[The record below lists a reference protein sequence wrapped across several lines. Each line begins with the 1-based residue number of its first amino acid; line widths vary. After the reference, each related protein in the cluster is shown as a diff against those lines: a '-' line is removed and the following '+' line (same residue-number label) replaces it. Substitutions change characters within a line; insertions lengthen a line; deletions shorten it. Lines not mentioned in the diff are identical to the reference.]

1 MVSISLKDKTLSVD
15 LTPQEI
21 EARLADWS
29 ERDHGYAPGRPGE
42 VRAAVQ
48 LGQRGSG
55 YQLRNKASGLCRV
68 LEIADT

>member
-29 ERDHGYAPGRPGE
+29 ERDHGYARGALAKFARLCSSASEG
-42 VRAAVQ
+42 AVT
-48 LGQRGSG
+48 S
-55 YQLRNKASGLCRV
+55 
-68 LEIADT
+68 